1 MRSVSSPTRRPAVA
15 RNALLA
21 VICISYFMVI
31 LDNSIIFTGLPR
43 IESSMHFS
51 PSSLAWVTDAY
62 VLVFGGLL
70 LLGARAG
77 DLLGRRR
84 VFMVGLVLFG
94 LASVLVGVA
103 PFSGWL
109 IAARAIQGVGA
120 AILAP
125 SALALL
131 TESFTEE
138 HARARAVARL

>member
-1 MRSVSSPTRRPAVA
+1 MTAATTKTRAA
-15 RNALLA
+15 DGSNALLA

-43 IESSMHFS
+43 IQASMDFS

-77 DLLGRRR
+77 DLLGRRK
-84 VFMVGLVLFG
+84 VFILSLALFG
-94 LASVLVGVA
+94 AASVLVGVA
-103 PFSGWL
+103 PFSSWL
-109 IAARAIQGVGA
+109 IAARAVQGIGA

-125 SALALL
+125 SALALI
-131 TESFTEE
+131 TENFAEG
-138 HARARAVARL
+138 